1 VSSAERRGTFQA
13 GIVLENSGRTA
24 RTWQVRVS
32 YAAADRVRVQRTF
45 GARSSTSGSTVVF
58 SGGPLE
64 PGRSTMVGF
73 QATTTADGEI
83 RPTSC
88 QVEGRAC
95 TISFR

>member
-1 VSSAERRGTFQA
+1 VSSGERRGSFQA
-13 GIVLENSGRTA
+13 GIVLENSGSAA
-24 RTWQVRVS
+24 RTWQVRVT
-32 YAAADRVRVQRTF
+32 YAAADRVRVERTF
-45 GARSSTSGSTVVF
+45 GARASTSGSTVVF

-73 QATTTADGEI
+73 QASTTSDGEI

-88 QVEGRAC
+88 QVDGRAC